1 MVYILQ
7 NLHNMK
13 KIILKKFLL
22 LILYTVINIYFMI
35 FNWKVFTLSLNVN
48 LGPGSVRLP
57 PFLILFLLGFIIIGI
72 LSWSN
77 YVQNL
82 QKIIYELEHG
92 VELGKM
98 RNKMISDKLQ
108 EQLADDKNLEV
119 LRNKLG
125 IADIQQQQESMTKLI
140 QELQRNSDEINKT
153 S

>member
-1 MVYILQ
+1 
-7 NLHNMK
+7 MK
-13 KIILKKFLL
+13 KIIFRKFLL
-22 LILYTVINIYFMI
+22 LIIYTVINVYFMI
-35 FNWKVFTLSLNVN
+35 FNWKVFTISLNIN
-48 LGPGSVRLP
+48 LGPGSLQLP
-57 PFLILFLLGFIIIGI
+57 PFILLFFLGFIIIGI

-98 RNKMISDKLQ
+98 RDKLVRNKLQ
-108 EQLADDKNLEV
+108 EQLMDDKSIEV

-125 IADIQQQQESMTKLI
+125 IAEMQRQQESLTKMI
-140 QELQRNSDEINKT
+140 SELQPGQKEQEKGEES